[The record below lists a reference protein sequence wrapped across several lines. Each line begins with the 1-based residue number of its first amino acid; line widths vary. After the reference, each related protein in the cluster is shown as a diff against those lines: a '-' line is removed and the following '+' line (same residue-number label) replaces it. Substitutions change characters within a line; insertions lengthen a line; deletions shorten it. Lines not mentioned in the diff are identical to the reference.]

1 MGRQIIRTNYASV
14 SGIAISDFQKERED
28 FGRNQYVSDIE
39 VRRLSG
45 RTDRI
50 PVMAPAKLLEDAAG
64 CKGQYVCVAGRYHSM
79 NYYDG
84 KKRRVK
90 LFVYAGV
97 LAVQAED
104 GGMCDRNYI
113 FLDGYL
119 CRKPIFRTTPLGR
132 TITDLL
138 VAVNSAFGISD
149 YIPCVCWESTAHLAS
164 SLPVGSHIGIE
175 GRLQSREYMKQIP
188 GREPERRIA
197 YEVSV
202 SKLRVRES

>member
-1 MGRQIIRTNYASV
+1 MGRQISRTNYALI
-14 SGIAISDFQKERED
+14 SGIAISDFQKEREAY
-28 FGRNQYVSDIE
+28 GRNQYVSGIE

-90 LFVYAGV
+90 LFVYAGA

-113 FLDGYL
+113 FLDGYICAGSQSSARL
-119 CRKPIFRTTPLGR
+119 RLGAQLR
-132 TITDLL
+132 I
-138 VAVNSAFGISD
+138 
-149 YIPCVCWESTAHLAS
+149 CWLPSTAFLGFQITFHAS
-164 SLPVGSHIGIE
+164 VGKAQPI
-175 GRLQSREYMKQIP
+175 
-188 GREPERRIA
+188 
-197 YEVSV
+197 
-202 SKLRVRES
+202 